1 MENPMGYHFA
11 EAGDYT
17 VYSWDP
23 SSESLT
29 SVLTVTAPE
38 TPSTLKLDDLWGY
51 SGSASKF
58 SLPSQIYCFA
68 KSSENVSSFT
78 IDSNGIYQNVYN
90 RVGTFE
96 MNILQTKYSFTSSLN
111 PPKTTGYTYGPA
123 SYWNTYSTDKMIDY
137 IGQSDSGEPMIVW

>member
-1 MENPMGYHFA
+1 MGYHFA

-17 VYSWDP
+17 VYTWDP
-23 SSESLT
+23 TSQSLT
-29 SVLTVTAPE
+29 SVLTVTASE

-51 SGSASKF
+51 SASASKF

-96 MNILQTKYSFTSSLN
+96 MNIL
-111 PPKTTGYTYGPA
+111 
-123 SYWNTYSTDKMIDY
+123 
-137 IGQSDSGEPMIVW
+137 